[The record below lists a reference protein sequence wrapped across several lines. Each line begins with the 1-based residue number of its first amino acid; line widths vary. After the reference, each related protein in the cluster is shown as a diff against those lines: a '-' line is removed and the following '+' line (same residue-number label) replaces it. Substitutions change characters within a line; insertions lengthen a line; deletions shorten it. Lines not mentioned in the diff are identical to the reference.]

1 MAPSFEHLLDVT
13 IEHLER
19 LKSAGHSRIQI
30 DPQSMETLHALAREK
45 PSQASVDKVIPASS
59 RLKTPPISSART
71 AAPIRK
77 VAFSGLPAASQEEE
91 DLIGRVD
98 TWPTLQGAE
107 KDAAMERLMAQ
118 ATSCVRC
125 THLAQSRTQVVFG
138 VGSVHAKLMFV
149 GEAPGLDEDRQG
161 EPFVGKAG
169 EMLTRILEAMGLTRE
184 AVYIA
189 NVLKCR
195 PDTPGNSF
203 GNRQPSPM
211 EMQSCWPYLMDQ
223 IKLIRPS
230 VMVALGGTAVR
241 GLLGRK
247 TVGITRLRGQFQDFR
262 GIPVMP
268 TYHPA
273 YVLRNPSK
281 NIKRQVWE
289 DMLQVMEHL
298 KMPISA
304 KQRQFFTK

>member
-1 MAPSFEHLLDVT
+1 
-13 IEHLER
+13 
-19 LKSAGHSRIQI
+19 
-30 DPQSMETLHALAREK
+30 
-45 PSQASVDKVIPASS
+45 
-59 RLKTPPISSART
+59 
-71 AAPIRK
+71 
-77 VAFSGLPAASQEEE
+77 
-91 DLIGRVD
+91 
-98 TWPTLQGAE
+98 
-107 KDAAMERLMAQ
+107 
-118 ATSCVRC
+118 
-125 THLAQSRTQVVFG
+125 
-138 VGSVHAKLMFV
+138 
-149 GEAPGLDEDRQG
+149 
-161 EPFVGKAG
+161 
-169 EMLTRILEAMGLTRE
+169 
-184 AVYIA
+184 
-189 NVLKCR
+189 
-195 PDTPGNSF
+195 
-203 GNRQPSPM
+203 M